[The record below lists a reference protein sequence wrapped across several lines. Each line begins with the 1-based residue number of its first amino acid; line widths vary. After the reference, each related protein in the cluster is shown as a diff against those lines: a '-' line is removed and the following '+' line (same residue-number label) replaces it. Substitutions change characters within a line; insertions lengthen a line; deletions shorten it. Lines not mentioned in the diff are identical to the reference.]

1 MTQPPYPQQQ
11 PGPGQQWAPA
21 PGQPYP
27 GTPYGPP
34 RPPKKGLGTGAIVAI
49 VLGSIFGLLIVVGII
64 GAIAS
69 SGDPKASDD
78 KRPAKTVTA
87 APAPK
92 ESSAPPAA
100 KEEPAE
106 EAPVKVT
113 AKKTKFAPSILH
125 DGGAYTSVTV
135 TLTNSGDKQISTN
148 PLNFTITDT
157 DGTKHHAELGVDEN
171 QMDLMELAKG
181 EKATG
186 VITGKGKFTPAYV
199 TYTESWFDDG
209 VRGDVR

>member
-11 PGPGQQWAPA
+11 PGPGQQWGPP

-27 GTPYGPP
+27 GAPYGPP
-34 RPPKKGLGTGAIVAI
+34 RPPKQGMGTGAIVAI

-69 SGDPKASDD
+69 SSDPKASEG
-78 KRPAKTVTA
+78 KGPVKTATA
-87 APAPK
+87 APAPAK
-92 ESSAPPAA
+92 SSEAPAA
-100 KEEPAE
+100 EEPAE
-106 EAPVKVT
+106 EQPVKLT

-125 DGGAYTSVTV
+125 DGGEYTSVTV
-135 TLTNSGDKQISTN
+135 TITNNSDKQISTN

-157 DGTKHHAELGVDEN
+157 DGTKHHAELGTDEN
-171 QMDLMELAKG
+171 QMDLMKLAKG

-199 TYTESWFDDG
+199 TYAESWFDEG
-209 VRGDVR
+209 VRGDVG